1 VDNSKQGGAA
11 VNEEKL
17 AIFDEEYN
25 RLGER
30 SRSVVHADGYWH
42 ETFHCWLAHFDESES
57 NIYIYFQLRS
67 EGKKDYPGL
76 LDITAA
82 GHILFQESIEDGV
95 REIQEELGLDILY
108 DDLIFAGIIKE
119 ELKSAGMTDR
129 EMANVHLYTKPVS
142 FESFSLQTDE
152 LSGIFRTGLEEAE
165 QLFKQER
172 EEISLEGFI
181 ADDNSKLIYT
191 HRMATIKD
199 FVDHPLSYFV
209 EVINR
214 IRVELLEK

>member
-1 VDNSKQGGAA
+1 MNG
-11 VNEEKL
+11 EKL

-30 SRSVVHADGYWH
+30 TRTEVHARGYWH
-42 ETFHCWLAHFDESES
+42 ETFHCWLVHYDDAESK
-57 NIYIYFQLRS
+57 IYIYFQLRS
-67 EGKKDYPGL
+67 ERKNDYPGL

-82 GHILFQESIEDGV
+82 GHILSQETIEDGV
-95 REIQEELGLDILY
+95 REIQEELGLEIPY
-108 DDLIFAGIIKE
+108 DDLISAGVIKE
-119 ELKSAGMTDR
+119 ELYGSEMTDR
-129 EMANVHLYTKPVS
+129 ELANVYLYTKPVS
-142 FESFSLQTDE
+142 FQNFSLQTEE

-181 ADDNSKLIYT
+181 ADESSKINYT
-191 HRMATIKD
+191 NRSATIKD
-199 FVDHPLSYFV
+199 FVAHPLSYFV

-214 IRVELLEK
+214 IKVELLEK